1 MSRSNFPSKQKIQ
14 ILIIGGGSK
23 IARETFALTE
33 EFEITG
39 FSRFSKIKEIE
50 KIKEY
55 RVVKYKNIRSFKNH
69 LDKKKN
75 NKIVLLF
82 MEASSN
88 SKIIL
93 NKSSKEL
100 LDDMRSNFLN
110 FHDIIKLVLPHMLRQ
125 QWGRIIFCGSSRAL
139 KTDVGIGGY
148 TSGKYAL
155 LGYSKTLSKEY
166 ARYGVTSNYLSLG
179 LFKTSLYLKLNKKIK
194 NNLLNNTDTKNI
206 GDYESVLNAIN
217 FVIKSNYVTGTII
230 PIDGGFN

>member
-33 EFEITG
+33 
-39 FSRFSKIKEIE
+39 
-50 KIKEY
+50 EY

-148 TSGKYAL
+148 SSGKYAL